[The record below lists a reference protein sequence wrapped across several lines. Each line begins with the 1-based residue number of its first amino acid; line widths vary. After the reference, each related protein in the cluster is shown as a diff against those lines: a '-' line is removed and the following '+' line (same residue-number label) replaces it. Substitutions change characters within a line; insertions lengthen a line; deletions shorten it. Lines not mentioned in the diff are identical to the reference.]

1 MLSLFDSIYL
11 FPYILLSR
19 AESPDL
25 SLALKLG
32 CSSIQVMMD
41 GLVAT
46 LSSIPGHILALG
58 QEAAS
63 RLPDLA
69 VSAPSWIAST
79 YADWLCQTNVGTDLR

>member
-11 FPYILLSR
+11 FPCILFSR

-25 SLALKLG
+25 SLALKLEWIFNT
-32 CSSIQVMMD
+32 SYD

-58 QEAAS
+58 QEAS
-63 RLPDLA
+63 GRLPDL
-69 VSAPSWIAST
+69 VSTLGSVSGFILA
-79 YADWLCQTNVGTDLR
+79 LG